1 MPRRRSRT
9 WQAARISARWRSRSG
24 EALAFAMPLR
34 HIDVVIRSGIVPCT
48 INLREETKMR
58 TILVGAALIALTV
71 GASAQDKRPDYGT
84 AINAAAAKK
93 IAAGVVAECQKNGWN
108 VAVAVVDNH
117 GFLVYFE
124 RMDNTQTA
132 SMDIA
137 IGKARAAATY
147 RRPTRVFMDVINKG
161 GVATATLPGVFASPG
176 GVPIMADGK
185 VTGAVGVS
193 GPTGDQDEQC
203 SKAGLETT

>member
-1 MPRRRSRT
+1 MRT
-9 WQAARISARWRSRSG
+9 LLVAA
-24 EALAFAMPLR
+24 ALA
-34 HIDVVIRSGIVPCT
+34 
-48 INLREETKMR
+48 
-58 TILVGAALIALTV
+58 ALTA

-84 AINAAAAKK
+84 AVNAAGAKK

-137 IGKARAAATY
+137 VGKARAAATY
-147 RRPTRVFMDVINKG
+147 RRPTRVFMEVINKG
-161 GVATATLPGVFASPG
+161 GLATATLPGVFASPG
-176 GVPIMADGK
+176 GVPIMVDGK

-193 GPTGDQDEQC
+193 GVTGDQDEQC
-203 SKAGLETT
+203 AKAGLGTT